1 MIVGEESF
9 MKRVRQP
16 VHLAVAQ
23 FPDERNTRRRGKMSD
38 VVVRSPSEVGITIA
52 VCELQ
57 GNVSFGAADEFADK
71 FARQEPCPD
80 IIKDSLGHTLYGL
93 QDTGRAHRHK

>member
-38 VVVRSPSEVGITIA
+38 VVVRSPSEVG
-52 VCELQ
+52 VL
-57 GNVSFGAADEFADK
+57 
-71 FARQEPCPD
+71 R
-80 IIKDSLGHTLYGL
+80 
-93 QDTGRAHRHK
+93 